1 MQKRYIKYTKKSC
14 GRLLKTVAAFIF
26 LTVSTAGM
34 AQTNITSLSSIT
46 SDPTGNYRI
55 TADIDAS
62 RFTGIASFSGTLE
75 AAIDTNT
82 KMPYRIKNL
91 TAPLFYR

>member
-34 AQTNITSLSSIT
+34 AQTGITSLSEIT
-46 SDPTGNYRI
+46 DPTGNYRI
-55 TADIDAS
+55 TDDIDS
-62 RFTGIASFSGTLE
+62 GGFTGIASFSGTRLR
-75 AAIDTNT
+75 A
-82 KMPYRIKNL
+82 R
-91 TAPLFYR
+91 